1 MLFPPLNDFICSNH
15 MLINVVIQI
24 VISINREYQFRQQQL
39 YYHEIVLGKLLDR
52 KKYIYSTIIVI
63 ISLQTHFK
71 SNTILSKEGF
81 FMGAT
86 EGLL

>member
-52 KKYIYSTIIVI
+52 KKYISSNNIEIII
-63 ISLQTHFK
+63 LQAYFK
-71 SNTILSKEGF
+71 SNTILSEERF
-81 FMGAT
+81 FVGVT
-86 EGLL
+86 